1 MSRVRHQTENG
12 IRHQNEAEEQE
23 EELDAVSKD
32 LSILLREQES
42 FRRLRKYV
50 QLQQSDTQT
59 FVLLTS
65 YPEEV

>member
-1 MSRVRHQTENG
+1 MRHQTENG

-42 FRRLRKYV
+42 FHRLRKYV

>member
-1 MSRVRHQTENG
+1 MRHQTENG
-12 IRHQNEAEEQE
+12 IRHQIEAEEQE

-42 FRRLRKYV
+42 FRHLRKYV

>member
-1 MSRVRHQTENG
+1 MRHQTESG

-32 LSILLREQES
+32 LSILLREQET
-42 FRRLRKYV
+42 FRRLKKYV

-59 FVLLTS
+59 FVLVTS
-65 YPEEV
+65 YPEDV

>member
-1 MSRVRHQTENG
+1 MRHQTENG

>member
-1 MSRVRHQTENG
+1 MRHQTENG

-42 FRRLRKYV
+42 FRHLRKYV

>member
-1 MSRVRHQTENG
+1 MRHQTENG
-12 IRHQNEAEEQE
+12 IRHQIEAEEQE